1 MRTMEI
7 EEFIEQYILPTEI
20 SHTRYLYETGEL
32 DYDIEYLIECATE
45 LGIRLEK

>member
-7 EEFIEQYILPTEI
+7 EKFIEQYILPTET
-20 SHTRYLYETGEL
+20 SHTRYLYSTGEI

-45 LGIRLEK
+45 LGIKLEK